1 MVFSYL
7 LFVAA
12 RIAQSDGFIF
22 HVTKLSAVEAS
33 VTR

>member
-1 MVFSYL
+1 MFSYL
-7 LFVAA
+7 LFVTA

-22 HVTKLSAVEAS
+22 HITNFSAVEAS